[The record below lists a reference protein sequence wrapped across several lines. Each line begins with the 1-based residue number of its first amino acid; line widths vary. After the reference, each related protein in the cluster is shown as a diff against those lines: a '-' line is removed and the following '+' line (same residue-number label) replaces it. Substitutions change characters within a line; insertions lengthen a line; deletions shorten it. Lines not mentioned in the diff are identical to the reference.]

1 MYRATG
7 AGKEPVCPAMMS
19 MAALMQGY
27 LSVSDAEAVELT
39 VVDLRW
45 QMVLDR
51 LGSTEPVF
59 SQGAFQE
66 FRERMIRHDLDRQI
80 MEKTIALARSSGAF
94 DFRKLPKTLRV
105 AIDSMPLEGASRV
118 EDTVN
123 LLAHA
128 GRKIVDCVA
137 ALLAW
142 PRERVC
148 KEAGIPLLAES
159 SVKKALDYTWSDPE
173 DKAEAVSLLVMQLTS
188 LERWLGKQLPEAL
201 KQPPLS
207 ENIETLH
214 QILKQPVRLA
224 SRRYHNQSRNHS
236 APARRPGCD

>member
-1 MYRATG
+1 MAIERWNPSRTYSRQDEFLLKRLRRTRKLFAFLRDHRHEIFDDAMQTELESMYRESG

-27 LSVSDAEAVELT
+27 LGVSDAESVELT

-66 FRERMIRHDLDRQI
+66 FRERMIRHDMDRRV
-80 MEKTIALARSSGAF
+80 MEKTIALARTTGAF

-105 AIDSMPLEGASRV
+105 AMDSMPLEGAGRV

-137 ALLAW
+137 ALLDW

-159 SVKKALDYTWSDPE
+159 SVKKALDYTWSDPA
-173 DKAEAVSLLVMQLTS
+173 DKAEAVSLLVTQRCTRS
-188 LERWLGKQLPEAL
+188 
-201 KQPPLS
+201 
-207 ENIETLH
+207 
-214 QILKQPVRLA
+214 
-224 SRRYHNQSRNHS
+224 
-236 APARRPGCD
+236 